1 MVAVPNDFE
10 AVGRMPKERREEL
23 RKWLEELEDTTTPP
37 IEDVDVEEEED
48 TTTSIRVMDLLVT
61 DRVFFAI

>member
-23 RKWLEELEDTTTPP
+23 RKWLEELEDTTFT
-37 IEDVDVEEEED
+37 
-48 TTTSIRVMDLLVT
+48 
-61 DRVFFAI
+61 